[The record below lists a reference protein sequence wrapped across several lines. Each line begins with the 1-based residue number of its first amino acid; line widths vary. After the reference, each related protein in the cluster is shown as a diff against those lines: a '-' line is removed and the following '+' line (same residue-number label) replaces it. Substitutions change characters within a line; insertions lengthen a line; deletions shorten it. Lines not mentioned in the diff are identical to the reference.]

1 MFLHNIQ
8 GTEVTSTL
16 LIAPSPPA
24 NSNPVLPGDDKW
36 TRRQVIRRGKRKE
49 GGRKTSFGK
58 RPGEKLRD
66 KRRRRHS
73 KLNSRSVLQKLTCFS

>member
-8 GTEVTSTL
+8 GTSTL

-49 GGRKTSFGK
+49 GDEPIFL
-58 RPGEKLRD
+58 EEAM
-66 KRRRRHS
+66 
-73 KLNSRSVLQKLTCFS
+73 